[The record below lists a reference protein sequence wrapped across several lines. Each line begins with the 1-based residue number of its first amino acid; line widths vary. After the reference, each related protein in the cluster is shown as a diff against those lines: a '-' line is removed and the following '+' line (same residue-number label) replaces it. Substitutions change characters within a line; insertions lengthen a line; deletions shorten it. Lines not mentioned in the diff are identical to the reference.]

1 MTGVWAVLAATAAAF
16 VLGFAWYA
24 VIPEQ
29 LAAGGAD
36 AAGAAGTAG
45 ATGGAGRAAEDSP
58 PWKLLVELARCLVI
72 AVVMAWLSARVAVD
86 DVGGALL
93 LGAVA
98 WVGFPLVLLAGSVL
112 WERVPVGRATVH
124 AADWLVKLLAAA
136 VIVSVWR

>member
-16 VLGFAWYA
+16 VVGFAWYA
-24 VIPEQ
+24 LVAGR
-29 LAAGGAD
+29 LAAVATD
-36 AAGAAGTAG
+36 V
-45 ATGGAGRAAEDSP
+45 TGGAGAAAEQSP

-112 WERVPVGRATVH
+112 WEGVPVGRATVH
-124 AADWLVKLLAAA
+124 AGDWLVKLLAVA